1 MIRASLPDGEK
12 LRRLIAEGVP
22 GPEDADFEDEFG
34 GMEPTPD
41 ACSGTWT
48 LAVLSSLKEP
58 GRRLGAGWIRRL
70 LRTAL
75 PLGRSITIMFND
87 ELLSSAKARVEIDN
101 EWQLGPG
108 LNLGALILSD
118 DEEVEVREHSNPYPH
133 LEIPELGIVT
143 GRVRL
148 YKDRISGGKSEDTEA
163 SNGFFVNV
171 RGRVIKPEDPYFGLE
186 NLSHSVWSRFRATV
200 RADGLDEQLAVNREA
215 ILDSR
220 QLRLMRS
227 LLMKLFNRAR
237 TKYEI
242 DLSTP
247 WFDINEVLTK
257 SYGSLPFQPF
267 RRVLQDSAAR
277 GGIQHDFIVVPD
289 GKDSTLLLP
298 TSVEISQRILAT

>member
-1 MIRASLPDGEK
+1 VATR
-12 LRRLIAEGVP
+12 
-22 GPEDADFEDEFG
+22 
-34 GMEPTPD
+34 
-41 ACSGTWT
+41 
-48 LAVLSSLKEP
+48 
-58 GRRLGAGWIRRL
+58 
-70 LRTAL
+70 
-75 PLGRSITIMFND
+75 
-87 ELLSSAKARVEIDN
+87 
-101 EWQLGPG
+101 PG

-118 DEEVEVREHSNPYPH
+118 DEEVEVREHSNRYPH

-247 WFDINEVLTK
+247 WFDIN
-257 SYGSLPFQPF
+257 PF